1 MIKNDCY
8 QYGIIHLEF
17 LWIKTYFNNA
27 FQICTNLFVLFWNKK
42 CVIMKTTTS
51 YCFAI

>member
-1 MIKNDCY
+1 MIKNDIVTNMVSSTWNSF
-8 QYGIIHLEF
+8 GLKH
-17 LWIKTYFNNA
+17 FNNA
-27 FQICTNLFVLFWNKK
+27 FQIYTNLFVLFWNIK